1 MKKNIFTGLL
11 QEGLVNTKKLIDWIR
26 QEKWSGTKK
35 KKKEES
41 YKFILID

>member
-1 MKKNIFTGLL
+1 MKKNIFSGLL

-35 KKKEES
+35 KKKKVTNS
-41 YKFILID
+41 F